1 MVEIIVQKDGQKH
14 NYCLTIEP
22 RTKTIDYGH
31 ALALHSIAIES
42 RVYSS
47 PTHVWVHMND
57 GAIGIMQYESVL
69 VSVAE
74 QVHGSACVT
83 VHYE

>member
-1 MVEIIVQKDGQKH
+1 MRITIQQDGRKK
-14 NYCLTIEP
+14 NYRLSIEP
-22 RTKTIDYGH
+22 IATTSEYGK
-31 ALALHSIAIES
+31 ALAMQSNAIQS
-42 RVYSS
+42 RVYCS